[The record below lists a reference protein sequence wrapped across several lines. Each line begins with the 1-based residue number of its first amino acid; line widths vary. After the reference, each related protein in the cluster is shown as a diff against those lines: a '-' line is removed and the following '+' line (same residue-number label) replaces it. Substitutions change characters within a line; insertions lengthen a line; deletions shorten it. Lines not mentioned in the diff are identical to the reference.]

1 VSSGVSRKVDRL
13 GRVVLPAELRKQLEI
28 REGDLMEI
36 AVEDDGRIVLEK
48 VAHRCVFCRA
58 TGPAAE
64 LREFEHK
71 LVCEACV
78 TRLRGSES

>member
-1 VSSGVSRKVDRL
+1 MSSGVSRKVDRL
-13 GRVVLPAELRKQLEI
+13 GRVVLPAELRRQLEI

-36 AVEDDGRIVLEK
+36 AVDDNGRIVLEK

-58 TGPAAE
+58 TGPGTE

-71 LVCEACV
+71 LVCETCV
-78 TRLRGSES
+78 EKLTASGV